1 MEKKEIRERVEEM
14 LLKHEENTSEGGI
27 YWDFEWVGGKRI
39 PTGGGGYRQEGGEA
53 VYADKAF
60 YEEMTDF
67 ISQELDKARE
77 EGRLLEAIEWYHYA
91 QGLEGCDEFG
101 SPTWEVLQNAKERIP
116 SKLKEYEDIVKMVS
130 ESTIDK
136 EKFNK
141 WAKDILKQGNKS
153 KLKQ

>member
-1 MEKKEIRERVEEM
+1 MERKEIRERVEKI
-14 LLKHEENTSEGGI
+14 LLKHEENTSEGSI

-77 EGRLLEAIEWYHYA
+77 EGREEQAEKLRLAFHEVFFKSGELWFDYLFEDGDIEAEQDAREMVEEY
-91 QGLEGCDEFG
+91 
-101 SPTWEVLQNAKERIP
+101 WEEVV
-116 SKLKEYEDIVKMVS
+116 SKLKD
-130 ESTIDK
+130 
-136 EKFNK
+136 NK
-141 WAKDILKQGNKS
+141 
-153 KLKQ
+153 